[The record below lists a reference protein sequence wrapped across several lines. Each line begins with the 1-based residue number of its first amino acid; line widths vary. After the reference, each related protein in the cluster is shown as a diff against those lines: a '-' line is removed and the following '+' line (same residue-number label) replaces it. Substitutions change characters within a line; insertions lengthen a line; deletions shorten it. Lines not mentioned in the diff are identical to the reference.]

1 MNENKIIVAGDA
13 LSTIKDVSL
22 GLAILL
28 SNCDMDS
35 FPELKALHN
44 GLLNMHSEAK
54 GALNKLDDE

>member
-1 MNENKIIVAGDA
+1 MFTHLGKYFTKGKTMNENKIIVAGDA

-35 FPELKALHN
+35 FP
-44 GLLNMHSEAK
+44 
-54 GALNKLDDE
+54 